1 MLSGIQSLSVLQL
14 IALEIL
20 PQKNVSLHFNGV
32 EEDMQINTS
41 TQPDPTEQPLFL
53 PGSQQIVSQSPNGD
67 QAFLQ
72 GTNAIG
78 SQCESQPHSQF
89 LSDTRTI
96 PTQPQ
101 AALFMNKEEL
111 VSSNITNSDSIV
123 PDTFFPSTRKIEPM
137 ASVSVMESQPS
148 LIQQPITEEHPT
160 TLIKPRYLNDGN
172 EEKVKNAIARNLKYL
187 QDTNLTRIPSPIE
200 KQLGLFC
207 DSRLT
212 FPRLQS
218 PLEKQFQTRVQSP
231 VDKAINFLGEPGA
244 CPQPLPGS
252 ANPSLPFSCNLGGMD
267 LLGSYTTQDDNQAGL
282 PSIEEFPTLQYLDLA
297 KKDPFWGQNIGL
309 SQINTKDPFLINAS
323 EPPDKVTCQKISAVE
338 KSTEDISIH
347 SSPTLQLQDGNYFNF
362 ASTLDEPTQLDYLD
376 LATLDFLTN
385 PNLGTYTGL
394 GPWRPDRYP
403 SDKEDN
409 IYPGDLMS
417 TESNLLAGETMSSYT
432 LSHSMSSED
441 LFTHSQHARPGEISK
456 SKNLFKP
463 ITQSGTRTK
472 AITKRTKT
480 QNVKKKVSK
489 GIEKIRKQS
498 EIEQSGEPFFKVQK
512 VEDKD
517 KVKNM
522 PKANTIQTGLNVKE
536 HLEGFTET
544 EKESFKAVLGPNR
557 SIVVKK
563 IKLEHPPHAE
573 PEVIEENSD
582 FKVEKIAD
590 RVVYNCKRC
599 SYTSSKRD
607 NMEKHQQDHV
617 VNMTLQCPECSYSCA
632 QISALKSHF
641 EGRHSKLKH
650 LVCEV
655 CGEVLK
661 DRQKL
666 QNHMTIHTGTTCIAI
681 IPLHKMK
688 LCLGF
693 KASHWSGQYPYGQV
707 SFQPGG

>member
-1 MLSGIQSLSVLQL
+1 MF
-14 IALEIL
+14 ALDL
-20 PQKNVSLHFNGV
+20 FPHKNVSLHFNGV
-32 EEDMQINTS
+32 EEEMQIQAVS
-41 TQPDPTEQPLFL
+41 QPETADQPLFL
-53 PGSQQIVSQSPNGD
+53 PGSRQIVSQAPDGE
-67 QAFLQ
+67 QTQYLQ
-72 GTNAIG
+72 GTSGIG

-89 LSDTRTI
+89 LSDSRNI
-96 PTQPQ
+96 SSQPKR
-101 AALFMNKEEL
+101 A
-111 VSSNITNSDSIV
+111 VITSSNLTNSDVLASN
-123 PDTFFPSTRKIEPM
+123 DFFPSKMAETM
-137 ASVSVMESQPS
+137 ASVSGMESQPS
-148 LIQQPITEEHPT
+148 LIQQSITEECPT

-172 EEKVKNAIARNLKYL
+172 EEKVKTAIARNLKYL

-218 PLEKQFQTRVQSP
+218 PLEKQFQTRIQSP

-385 PNLGTYTGL
+385 PNLGAYPGL

-417 TESNLLAGETMSSYT
+417 TESNSFAGESMASNT

-441 LFTHSQHARPGEISK
+441 LFTHSQHARPGEIGKNK
-456 SKNLFKP
+456 SLFKP
-463 ITQSGTRTK
+463 IAKSSNRTK
-472 AITKRTKT
+472 AISKRSKA
-480 QNVKKKVSK
+480 QNLKKKVAK
-489 GIEKIRKQS
+489 GVEKIKKETEAERH
-498 EIEQSGEPFFKVQK
+498 GEPFSKVQK
-512 VEDKD
+512 VDEKE
-517 KVKNM
+517 KTKNV
-522 PKANTIQTGLNVKE
+522 PKASKIQTGLNVKE
-536 HLEGFTET
+536 HLEGFTEA

-563 IKLEHPPHAE
+563 IKLQHPPHAE
-573 PEVIEENSD
+573 PEIIEENAD
-582 FKVEKIAD
+582 FKVEKVVD
-590 RVVYNCKRC
+590 RLVFNCKRC
-599 SYTSSKRD
+599 SYTSSQRE
-607 NMEKHQQDHV
+607 NMLKHQQDHV
-617 VNMTLQCPECSYSCA
+617 VKVTLQCPECSYSCA

-641 EGRHSKLKH
+641 ECQHSKLKH
-650 LVCEV
+650 QICEL

-661 DRQKL
+661 DRNKL
-666 QNHMTIHTGTTCIAI
+666 QNHMTKHTG
-681 IPLHKMK
+681 
-688 LCLGF
+688 
-693 KASHWSGQYPYGQV
+693 
-707 SFQPGG
+707 